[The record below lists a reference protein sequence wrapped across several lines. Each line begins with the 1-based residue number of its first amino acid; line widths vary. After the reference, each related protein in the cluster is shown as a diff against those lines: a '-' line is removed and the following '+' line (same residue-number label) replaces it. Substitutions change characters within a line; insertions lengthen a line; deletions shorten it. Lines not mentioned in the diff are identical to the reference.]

1 MLINRRRGRK
11 SAGSLFT
18 VIIITTAFKLVFV
31 TLHNIHVYI
40 FRNTIR

>member
-1 MLINRRRGRK
+1 MFINRRRGRK
-11 SAGSLFT
+11 SAWSLFT

-31 TLHNIHVYI
+31 TLHNIYI